1 MELFTVGFPVALTMQ
16 NLAFCFVG
24 VFLGTF
30 VGVLPGIGA
39 LAAIS
44 LLLPITYYID
54 SISAI
59 VMLAGIYYGSEY
71 GGSTAS
77 ILLRIPGTASSAV
90 TCIDGYPMTQQGK
103 AALALFIT
111 TMASFVGSIIGI
123 LVLMFLIP
131 IIVVLTM
138 EFGPAQYFAAM
149 LFGLV
154 AAATI
159 GQGDPLKSI
168 AMVVLGLILGLIGAD
183 VNSGVVRFDFGFLSL
198 YDGISLVTLA
208 MGLFGVS
215 ELIAS
220 VVSSKQRA
228 SKQPIAFRAMIP
240 SFDEGLRA
248 GKAIL
253 RGSGLGSVF
262 GPLPGTGPLM
272 ASFLAYALEKRISPT
287 PERFGKG
294 AIEGVAAPEAANNA
308 TIQTAFVPTLSLGIP
323 GTPTM
328 AIILG
333 ALMIHGI
340 IPGPR
345 MIDTH
350 PDLFW
355 GLVASFWIGNV
366 ILVILNVPLIGIW
379 VRLLQM
385 PYRYLYPTVV
395 CLICI
400 GTYSLNNNVFDV
412 AMLFVFG
419 FVGYGM
425 RLLGFE
431 PAPLLIGFV
440 LGPMI
445 EEQFRRA
452 MLLARGNVLGLF
464 DGPIATTLLVMA
476 LALAVWVLVAVVRGT
491 DHRAAPTEP

>member
-1 MELFTVGFPVALTMQ
+1 MDLFTIGFPQALTLE
-16 NLAFCFVG
+16 NLLFCFIG

-54 SISAI
+54 AIPAI

-71 GGSTAS
+71 GGSTAA
-77 ILLRIPGTASSAV
+77 ILLRLPGTASSAI
-90 TCIDGYPMTQQGK
+90 TCMDGYPMTQQGK
-103 AALALFIT
+103 AGVALFT
-111 TMASFVGSIIGI
+111 TTIASFVGGSIGI

-131 IIVVLTM
+131 VIVALTM

-154 AAATI
+154 ASATI

-168 AMVVLGLILGLIGAD
+168 AMVVLGLLFGVIGAD
-183 VNSGVVRFDFGFLSL
+183 VDTGTIRYTFGVLSL

-220 VVSSKQRA
+220 VVSSRHAPVRQRI
-228 SKQPIAFRAMIP
+228 SFRSMLP
-240 SFDEGLRA
+240 DRGEVRRA
-248 GKAIL
+248 TGATL
-253 RGSGLGSVF
+253 RGTGLGSVF
-262 GPLPGTGPLM
+262 GPLPGTGPIM
-272 ASFLAYALEKRISPT
+272 ASFLSYALEKRLSRT
-287 PERFGKG
+287 PEKFGTG

-340 IPGPR
+340 VPGPK
-345 MIDTH
+345 MIEGH
-350 PDLFW
+350 PELFW

-366 ILVILNVPLIGIW
+366 MLVILNIPLIGLW

-385 PYRYLYPTVV
+385 PYKYLYPVV
-395 CLICI
+395 ICLICV
-400 GTYSLNNNVFDV
+400 GTYSVNLNLFDV
-412 AMLFVFG
+412 VLLIVFG
-419 FVGYGM
+419 FMGYGM

-452 MLLARGNVLGLF
+452 MLMARGDFTRLF
-464 DGPIATTLLVMA
+464 DGPIATTLLVMSLL
-476 LALAVWVLVAVVRGT
+476 LALWIVVSVFRPA
-491 DHRAAPTEP
+491 RARP